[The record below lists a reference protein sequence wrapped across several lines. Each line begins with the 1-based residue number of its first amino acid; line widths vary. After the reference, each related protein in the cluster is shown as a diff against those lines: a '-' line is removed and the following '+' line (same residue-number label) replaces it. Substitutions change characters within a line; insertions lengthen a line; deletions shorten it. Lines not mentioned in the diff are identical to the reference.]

1 MDKKSVDMK
10 KKGIDFEVEDNR
22 SEIKGKVKENAKK
35 KVGVVK
41 KAKKPAVDLEQTMAL
56 DTVKILREGKT
67 KKHTEE
73 EKRSEISTKVGGKK
87 AKTSSNKTDSIK
99 ESKSSKV
106 KYEDITMKENKDDK
120 EQENVENVSMAMIAM
135 FVLFCV
141 VVTFVIGYM
150 LYQIALTNSDIMAV
164 ATIFKN
170 FSL

>member
-41 KAKKPAVDLEQTMAL
+41 KTKKTDVDLEQTIAL
-56 DTVKILREGKT
+56 DTVKILREGKA

-87 AKTSSNKTDSIK
+87 T
-99 ESKSSKV
+99 KSSKTSEGT
-106 KYEDITMKENKDDK
+106 KRIKSRKIRYDDITMTENQDDK
-120 EQENVENVSMAMIAM
+120 VQENVENVSIAMIAM
-135 FVLFCV
+135 FVLFCI
-141 VVTFVIGYM
+141 VVTVVIGYM